1 VPLTVATAENEIVL
15 SLGGKL
21 AQAGMPLTVDGT
33 NASLN
38 APIRKALRYVGI
50 VPADPITVV
59 DADLARV
66 PATRVED
73 YIESAKLEA
82 LYVIQG
88 TMPNGFDQQIEQER
102 QNLHQIMTD
111 VAAMIAD
118 YQSRVPKLNLPK
130 FAVGPPP
137 ATCRVPPALRS
148 PSARWGYF

>member
-50 VPADPITVV
+50 VP
-59 DADLARV
+59 ADLARV